1 MNKEQVHF
9 KGVVIRKVY
18 SSERFS
24 VYGMGVDTKKYP
36 QIKLNQY
43 NNASICGELP
53 ALSDGIEYEVTA
65 TEEMGK
71 HGISYHVINIRRDE
85 PMTKQGVRSFL
96 EEIISPNLA
105 YTLSEE
111 YPDIIERVKQNRLD
125 DIDLSR
131 MRGIGE
137 KNFAKIVKK
146 ITENFYLSDL
156 AAEFGGILTIST
168 LRRIYD
174 EYGSVELLKE
184 KLIKAP
190 YSTLTRVNG
199 IGFKIADSKI
209 IAMQKEGVVDFGF
222 DIRTSVDRCL
232 ACITFLLEEN
242 EKNDGHTKMNLI
254 FLAHQVEDM
263 VPTCADKFAEAISDK
278 SIYYN
283 RDNVEVALQKTYNME
298 QSIAKTIFYNLH
310 NNNIWRCDVEKYRSI
325 GEFDLSD
332 EQLSIVG
339 NVCKNNISI
348 LNGPAGSGKTQ
359 STKAIINMLE
369 DMGKSYVL
377 MSSTGKAAKVLSE
390 LTGRY
395 ASTIHRGLGY
405 NGVTW
410 ELHREHKLNVDIV
423 IVDEMSMVDV
433 WLFWHLLDA
442 INLKKTKL
450 LMIGDNAQLP
460 SVGCGN
466 LLHDF
471 MATNLIPTVTLTK
484 IFRYGEGGLMKVAT
498 DIRMGKNYMDNSMKN
513 KITSFGNNKD
523 YTFIDM
529 PSEKIPINA
538 VAMYKKML
546 ENENTVN
553 DIQVITPK
561 KKGNYGTTVLN
572 KMLQK
577 VANPNYGSA
586 QSLKHGDSVY
596 YVGDLIVECTNN
608 YDAPLSPDYIP
619 KYELPTD
626 GEKWPTAFVA
636 NGETGIIK
644 GIGLNTIDIDFD
656 GIIVRYDRDMIN
668 FIKLGYAITCHKS
681 QGSSINNVILLTPQS
696 DIFMLNSN
704 LLYVGCT
711 RARNKCIHLGSVD
724 TINKVIKRKANL
736 TRHTF
741 MQQMLKDLSSM

>member
-1 MNKEQVHF
+1 
-9 KGVVIRKVY
+9 
-18 SSERFS
+18 
-24 VYGMGVDTKKYP
+24 
-36 QIKLNQY
+36 
-43 NNASICGELP
+43 
-53 ALSDGIEYEVTA
+53 
-65 TEEMGK
+65 
-71 HGISYHVINIRRDE
+71 
-85 PMTKQGVRSFL
+85 
-96 EEIISPNLA
+96 
-105 YTLSEE
+105 
-111 YPDIIERVKQNRLD
+111 
-125 DIDLSR
+125 
-131 MRGIGE
+131 
-137 KNFAKIVKK
+137 
-146 ITENFYLSDL
+146 
-156 AAEFGGILTIST
+156 
-168 LRRIYD
+168 
-174 EYGSVELLKE
+174 
-184 KLIKAP
+184 
-190 YSTLTRVNG
+190 
-199 IGFKIADSKI
+199 
-209 IAMQKEGVVDFGF
+209 
-222 DIRTSVDRCL
+222 
-232 ACITFLLEEN
+232 
-242 EKNDGHTKMNLI
+242 
-254 FLAHQVEDM
+254 
-263 VPTCADKFAEAISDK
+263 
-278 SIYYN
+278 
-283 RDNVEVALQKTYNME
+283 
-298 QSIAKTIFYNLH
+298 
-310 NNNIWRCDVEKYRSI
+310 
-325 GEFDLSD
+325 
-332 EQLSIVG
+332 
-339 NVCKNNISI
+339 
-348 LNGPAGSGKTQ
+348 
-359 STKAIINMLE
+359 MLE
-369 DMGKSYVL
+369 DMGKSYAL
-377 MSSTGKAAKVLSE
+377 MSPTGKAAKVLSE